1 MGIYRSVYHLTCVR
15 LWLGGSRTVVRS
27 GYITL
32 IPGRYH
38 SSPLLVFT
46 AVRLSCLQPYH
57 SCSSFSPPVFATSFI
72 ADSMSPR
79 KPTKAG
85 SSGED
90 PGSLSDGWSCYLGK
104 LRSAR
109 CPVRAKTLS
118 LRPGTGE
125 RWCSPPFSPPGSAFH
140 VTTFCHQCWS
150 CTKSSSPSS
159 AHRHFST
166 WSCSSGCAGRVDLL
180 LPRSSSPPCS
190 WCAR

>member
-72 ADSMSPR
+72 ADSMAPR

-90 PGSLSDGWSCYLGK
+90 PGSLSDGWSCYLGNFLVK
-104 LRSAR
+104 EADLAEL
-109 CPVRAKTLS
+109 VLS
-118 LRPGTGE
+118 SVLAE
-125 RWCSPPFSPPGSAFH
+125 RQVS
-140 VTTFCHQCWS
+140 
-150 CTKSSSPSS
+150 
-159 AHRHFST
+159 
-166 WSCSSGCAGRVDLL
+166 CAGEDVVPSTGDGRTVVFAAFFTAGFR
-180 LPRSSSPPCS
+180 LPCDNFLPSVLELYEIKLP
-190 WCAR
+190 